1 MTPESA
7 ARAARLL
14 IDARRGGEV
23 LPALPSDCA
32 PRDADEG
39 YAVQAAFVEA
49 SGEDVAGYKV
59 GATSEPAQRALGLDA
74 PFWGRV
80 PAGGVHAS
88 PVELPGSAYTVR
100 VVEPEFAFRLG
111 ASLGP
116 DGAPF
121 DRESV
126 AAVVAAVH
134 PAMELVA
141 SAFGPD
147 WKARGGPAVIADNG
161 VHGGLVLG
169 PAWGDW
175 QNLDLARH
183 VVRLAVNG
191 APASRGDGSKVFG
204 DPILSLVWLANE
216 LARHGLALAAGDV
229 VTTGV
234 VTDPVSLAPGDRAL
248 ADFGPLGEVRIGFA
262 G

>member
-1 MTPESA
+1 MTPEAA
-7 ARAARLL
+7 ARAARQLL
-14 IDARRGGEV
+14 DARRSSQV
-23 LPALPSDCA
+23 LPALPPDCE
-32 PRDADEG
+32 PRDADEA
-39 YAVQAAFVEA
+39 YAVQAAFIEA
-49 SGEDVAGYKV
+49 SQDDVAGYKV
-59 GATSEPAQRALGLDA
+59 GATSEAAQRGLGLDA

-80 PAGGVHAS
+80 LVGGVHAS
-88 PVELPGSAYTVR
+88 PAELPGAAYTVR

-121 DRESV
+121 DRETV

-141 SAFGPD
+141 SAYGSD
-147 WKARGGPAVIADNG
+147 WKARGGLAVIADNG

-175 QNLDLARH
+175 QNLDLTNHA
-183 VVRLAVNG
+183 VRLAVNG
-191 APASRGDGSKVFG
+191 EPASRGDGSRVFG
-204 DPILSLVWLANE
+204 DPVLSLVWLANE
-216 LARHGLALAAGDV
+216 LARHGLAFAAGDI

-234 VTDPVSLAPGDRAL
+234 VTDPVALGPADRAL
-248 ADFGPLGEVRIGFA
+248 ADFGPLGEVRIAFA